1 MPSGRSSQGST
12 SPTGTNA
19 SFDTGFFNGVPKS
32 RQALKKRQ
40 RELSLM
46 LHPNKGGN
54 ANLFKNMMSEYNMR
68 LSQLNGNESQGTVTP
83 NIKSPTPKKLTN
95 GRTPTNTPGTRGSR
109 VSTNTTPSAS
119 TTPQTRRKTTPR
131 RTPNQRSPKPTPQQ
145 SAKRTPRQT
154 PKPTPRRTPIGRQS
168 TPTSIN
174 SNLSFTSIAPII
186 TAAAFIASS
195 GSLVL

>member
-1 MPSGRSSQGST
+1 MSPGRSSQGST
-12 SPTGTNA
+12 SPTGSNA

-68 LSQLNGNESQGTVTP
+68 MSQLNENEKQPMTP
-83 NIKSPTPKKLTN
+83 NIKSPTPKKITN

-109 VSTNTTPSAS
+109 VSPRTPNNNTIN
-119 TTPQTRRKTTPR
+119 TPQTRLQSTP
-131 RTPNQRSPKPTPQQ
+131 TPQRPPRRSPKPRTQ
-145 SAKRTPRQT
+145 RTPSRRQT
-154 PKPTPRRTPIGRQS
+154 PRHTT
-168 TPTSIN
+168 TNT
-174 SNLSFTSIAPII
+174 NLSFLSIAPII